1 MSALKK
7 INILSTD
14 DQENDASL
22 DFIFKKKMN
31 LMSVKLG
38 CLVVFGVVSVL
49 LVEELNFLFDH

>member
-22 DFIFKKKMN
+22 DFVFKKKN
-31 LMSVKLG
+31 ESDECKTWL
-38 CLVVFGVVSVL
+38 FGGLWCGECSAS
-49 LVEELNFLFDH
+49 